1 MSLRF
6 LYIGNFDLPFCT
18 EVHLAATLE
27 ALGCEV
33 IRAQENR
40 TTLAQLAELVQGADL
55 LLYTRT
61 WNKTRTWQCGGGDF
75 LAFLEAL
82 PIPSVSFHLDLY
94 AGLKRGDGLREDPFW
109 RTKYVFSADGGSEEF
124 FRRHG
129 VNHFWLRPGVFH
141 EGCYLAEPR
150 EDLRTEVA
158 FVGNSGIRPEDYHPE
173 WPYRP
178 RLVRWLQQTYG
189 RRFRKWPIPGRPA
202 IREHDLNQL
211 YASTKIVVGD
221 SLVLGP
227 EDKRQ
232 PAFTHARY
240 WSDRVYET
248 LGRGGFLIMPRIAGL
263 PEELRDNVHLVY
275 YDFGDFAG
283 LRRKIDYYLRPE
295 FEHEREA
302 IRIAGHTFVRENCT
316 YLQRMREML
325 GVIAERETSIAAKWG
340 G

>member
-1 MSLRF
+1 MLTWLF
-6 LYIGNFDLPFCT
+6 IGNFDHAHCT
-18 EVHLAATLE
+18 EVHVAASLE
-27 ALGCEV
+27 ALGCTV

-40 TTLAQLAELVQGADL
+40 TTLAQIVELVQGADL

-61 WNKTRTWQCGGGDF
+61 WNQTREWQCGGGDF
-75 LAFLEAL
+75 LAFLDAL

-141 EGCYLAEPR
+141 GGCYLAEPR
-150 EDLRTEVA
+150 EDLRTEVG
-158 FVGNSGIRPEDYHPE
+158 FVGNSGRHPEGYHPE
-173 WPYRP
+173 WPYRG
-178 RLVRWLQQTYG
+178 RLVNWLQQTYG
-189 RRFRKWPIPGRPA
+189 RRFRKWPVPSQPA

-232 PAFTHARY
+232 PAFTHRNY
-240 WSDRVYET
+240 FSDRPYET

-263 PEELRDNVHLVY
+263 TDELRENVHLVY

-283 LRRKIDYYLRPE
+283 LRRLIDYYLRV
-295 FEHEREA
+295 EHEREA

-316 YLQRMREML
+316 YIHRMREML
-325 GVIAERETSIAAKWG
+325 GVIAEREPSIAAKWG